1 MYSISSDYDSAW
13 KEAFNVYFEPFMAL
27 CFPEALGDIDGS
39 RGYETWDTEL
49 QEITH
54 DAETGRLLADK
65 LVKVWL
71 TTGEET
77 FVLVHIEIQGQLE
90 LDFAQ
95 QMYIYNHRL
104 FDRYNR
110 EVISFTV
117 LGDDELNWRPA
128 Q

>member
-1 MYSISSDYDSAW
+1 M
-13 KEAFNVYFEPFMAL
+13 
-27 CFPEALGDIDGS
+27 
-39 RGYETWDTEL
+39 
-49 QEITH
+49 
-54 DAETGRLLADK
+54 
-65 LVKVWL
+65 KVWL
-71 TTGEET
+71 SSGEET